1 MLTHSEQMDQIASA
15 LADAQA
21 DLGIVIKQNQNDA
34 FGSRYADLTKVWE
47 AFQRVGPRHGLSIVQ
62 MPGHFDAAARTMS
75 MSVRL
80 MHNSGQWLGGDMSMP
95 LSRADAHAYGSACTY
110 ARRYSLAALIGI
122 CPYDDDGNEAS
133 GVQVGAPPYQLNK
146 QWSSVRSGQA
156 KLQAVSRSR
165 AAGLS
170 SRNRDE
176 EEGTDTAVSSTVP
189 ADPQGLHDL
198 RKLVA
203 KAGADED
210 ALCAHY
216 RVSELDELSPR
227 DAARARRALLRKIE
241 DQQEEVKS

>member
-1 MLTHSEQMDQIASA
+1 MLTQSDYIDQLASA
-15 LADAQA
+15 LADVQG
-21 DLGIVIKQNQNDA
+21 DLGQVVKQNQNDA
-34 FGSRYADLTKVWE
+34 FGSKYADLTKVWE

-156 KLQAVSRSR
+156 KLQAVSGSR

-176 EEGTDTAVSSTVP
+176 EEGTDTAVSSAVP

-210 ALCAHY
+210 GLCAHY
-216 RVSELDELSPR
+216 RVRQLDELSPR
-227 DAARARRALLRKIE
+227 DAVRARRALLRKIE
-241 DQQEEVKS
+241 DQQGEAKS